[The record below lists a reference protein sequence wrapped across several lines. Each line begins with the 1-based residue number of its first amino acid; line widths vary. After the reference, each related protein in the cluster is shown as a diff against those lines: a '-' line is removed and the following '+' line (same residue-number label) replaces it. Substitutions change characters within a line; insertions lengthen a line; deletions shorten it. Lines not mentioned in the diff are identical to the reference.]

1 MPPSPSGTS
10 YLPMETLSPSH
21 LPGHAT
27 HFRPMASSFCTT
39 VLFSFLLAGVF
50 GLGLATV
57 SSLGVT
63 GVEGMSGVETGG
75 RFVVGIELFQPGC
88 LKMPKLSDF
97 FSGWM
102 LHAIVCP
109 PETWSQRT
117 RYAYKHRGSQFSQ
130 LETVERAHDRS
141 KLLTLL

>member
-1 MPPSPSGTS
+1 MGYVIKTKFVVFETCLENVLSNTRPYIPPSPSGTS
-10 YLPMETLSPSH
+10 YLPIETLSPSH

-27 HFRPMASSFCTT
+27 HFRPIASSFCTT
-39 VLFSFLLAGVF
+39 VLVSCLLAGVF
-50 GLGLATV
+50 GLDLGMV
-57 SSLGVT
+57 SSFGVT
-63 GVEGMSGVETGG
+63 GVEGASGVETGG
-75 RFVVGIELFQPGC
+75 KFAVGTALFPPGC

-117 RYAYKHRGSQFSQ
+117 RYA
-130 LETVERAHDRS
+130 
-141 KLLTLL
+141 